1 MPPVRFRMRPLVAI
15 ISVVLTLAAGVGLAV
30 IAFGVPLNP
39 IPTPEGPFAVGS
51 IEVLFTDP
59 HRPEIFAQANV
70 PRRVPAQILYPIA
83 KAESG
88 RAPYIAHPR
97 ETLKNM
103 SRIHGVLLATLLKGI
118 IRLDAPWSIARAP
131 AAASQLPVIVYLPGV
146 TGYREMNSFQTM
158 DLASHGYVV
167 IALDQ
172 PGSVAASVMPDSTII
187 NGLDLAEIKGAVPPA
202 YLANAQIGL
211 PPHLARWR
219 SGERSIIPYLAADA
233 SLVVDQISLLD
244 NDHRSPLKGKLN
256 MRRVGIFGMSL
267 GAIVAAR
274 TCADDQ
280 RFGACLMMDAPTP
293 IDVAR
298 DGLPQPALWLTRT
311 ADLMRE
317 ERHSTGGWPDD
328 EIAITQ
334 RSIHDAARHSRDG
347 VVIDMPGTFH
357 ISFTD
362 LAALTPILRWLG
374 IAPGVNARA
383 THRNIA
389 TLTRLF
395 FDQKLKPAPAAERA
409 ALKTSTARPSSL
421 PPAHT
426 ACRPPPARL

>member
-1 MPPVRFRMRPLVAI
+1 MRLLVVIGAVVVMP
-15 ISVVLTLAAGVGLAV
+15 AAGVSLAV
-30 IAFGVPLNP
+30 LTFGVPLTR
-39 IPTPEGPFAVGS
+39 IADPEGPFAVGS
-51 IEVLFTDP
+51 IDVLFTDP
-59 HRPEIFAQANV
+59 HRPEIFTQATL

-83 KAESG
+83 KAGSG

-274 TCADDQ
+274 ACADDR
-280 RFGACLMMDAPTP
+280 RFNACLMMDAATP
-293 IDVAR
+293 IDVSER
-298 DGLPQPALWLTRT
+298 GLRQPALWLTRN
-311 ADLMRE
+311 ADTMRQ
-317 ERHSTGGWPDD
+317 ERRSAGGWPEG

-334 RSIHDAARHSRDG
+334 SSMRDAARHSIDG
-347 VVIDMPGTFH
+347 EVIELPGAFH

-362 LAALTPILRWLG
+362 LAEFTPVLRWLG
-374 IAPGVNARA
+374 IAPGIDARA
-383 THRNIA
+383 THRKIA
-389 TLTRLF
+389 MLTRRF
-395 FDQKLKPAPAAERA
+395 FDQKLKPARA
-409 ALKTSTARPSSL
+409 ASSER
-421 PPAHT
+421 HH
-426 ACRPPPARL
+426 